1 MPSNKKNYLEHEIEV
16 KFTDCFLQK
25 NTDWEWFIDEVVN
38 NFEITEIC
46 TWDDYLNQRSTI
58 NKVKGYFYRICGLAG
73 KLTIKDKI
81 LNEIYSIV
89 LFQNGIVIYDKLD
102 FIDTNIGKLILFI
115 AYITK
120 LENVDNGS
128 EFIDDIT
135 LLTTSNYYKYKS
147 LKSVKLNISQL
158 VECLNKIEISGFDK
172 HKKCFF
178 DNVNGVEHAPN
189 IPFLEDNIEV
199 IVSVDSFNYCKL
211 KQTNLTYEEYLLNE
225 MLNISIRNG
234 EIVPQWVMGD
244 EIVPNYKV
252 WTESVVNNLKK
263 FFNHEIADFILETI
277 NFICNGIEPSVIVQ
291 EQHTNLFL
299 DNYIKST
306 TIHEKY
312 NNSSFEVIRMLLQS
326 KKYSST
332 CKKDF
337 IKEINKCSEISEL
350 IFLDK
355 IDCLFS
361 KSQRDQVANYYHTF
375 YKSIEQIDSIN
386 ILLEYLNHE
395 DSSKYIDKEYL
406 NKLDE
411 SFYNIVRDEDNLI
424 AATAFNK
431 YMIFLINVYKIGN
444 VDKGYI
450 NYLMV
455 TLQKKWEKEY
465 YCDSKNSLHKF
476 SESVSIKTDDVDQ
489 FSDLVLNTP
498 IFLANQCAT
507 TSASGLMTIM
517 ENASR
522 NALMYMCST
531 MYIEGIFPISSEQS
545 LDIDNHDIEKLY
557 GEIVS
562 KLIKMY
568 GYKLLNKLENVD
580 YIKAILDDFDF
591 KTRIAV
597 NMFNKEEVL
606 YEIIRNKIDIVE
618 LLEYSRE
625 LSLAHATQLFPLLEL
640 KIKELYEELQ
650 LFPYYIDEKKFMKS
664 KDPSSLLRSVILEV
678 YKISSGLESV
688 PDLIF
693 VYNCM
698 YNGNSLNIRNELMHG
713 RKYLRDGSLH
723 FGFRTTLLCLFMI
736 INRIENIKKLKVLK
750 SEEELNEE
758 KLV

>member
-1 MPSNKKNYLEHEIEV
+1 M
-16 KFTDCFLQK
+16 
-25 NTDWEWFIDEVVN
+25 
-38 NFEITEIC
+38 
-46 TWDDYLNQRSTI
+46 
-58 NKVKGYFYRICGLAG
+58 
-73 KLTIKDKI
+73 
-81 LNEIYSIV
+81 
-89 LFQNGIVIYDKLD
+89 
-102 FIDTNIGKLILFI
+102 
-115 AYITK
+115 
-120 LENVDNGS
+120 
-128 EFIDDIT
+128 
-135 LLTTSNYYKYKS
+135 
-147 LKSVKLNISQL
+147 
-158 VECLNKIEISGFDK
+158 
-172 HKKCFF
+172 
-178 DNVNGVEHAPN
+178 
-189 IPFLEDNIEV
+189 
-199 IVSVDSFNYCKL
+199 
-211 KQTNLTYEEYLLNE
+211 
-225 MLNISIRNG
+225 
-234 EIVPQWVMGD
+234 
-244 EIVPNYKV
+244 
-252 WTESVVNNLKK
+252 
-263 FFNHEIADFILETI
+263 
-277 NFICNGIEPSVIVQ
+277 
-291 EQHTNLFL
+291 
-299 DNYIKST
+299 
-306 TIHEKY
+306 
-312 NNSSFEVIRMLLQS
+312 
-326 KKYSST
+326 
-332 CKKDF
+332 
-337 IKEINKCSEISEL
+337 
-350 IFLDK
+350 
-355 IDCLFS
+355 
-361 KSQRDQVANYYHTF
+361 
-375 YKSIEQIDSIN
+375 
-386 ILLEYLNHE
+386 
-395 DSSKYIDKEYL
+395 
-406 NKLDE
+406 
-411 SFYNIVRDEDNLI
+411 
-424 AATAFNK
+424 
-431 YMIFLINVYKIGN
+431 
-444 VDKGYI
+444 
-450 NYLMV
+450 
-455 TLQKKWEKEY
+455 
-465 YCDSKNSLHKF
+465 
-476 SESVSIKTDDVDQ
+476 
-489 FSDLVLNTP
+489 
-498 IFLANQCAT
+498 
-507 TSASGLMTIM
+507 MTIM